1 MKESSKDITSE
12 KSEPLSLRFSSM
24 IAVALPL
31 SIGAFVQFLV
41 LFTDNFFLAKVSDE
55 AISGAGIAAM
65 IYITASMFISGMA
78 SGTQIFV
85 ARKQGENQSHEVG
98 KYFANGLLL
107 CVVLSLLLGG
117 LIQLTSNYLLPSWTK
132 GKEVLLVAQEFLNIR
147 LLGMIFYAILMAL
160 VAFYVGIARTG
171 ILIFSTVITAGLN
184 IVLDYALITGNWSFP
199 AFGHEGA
206 AWATVASEFI
216 GFIFLLSYTLFFGD
230 GKKLQLKGA
239 IRTIGIQPAKEM
251 LILSFPLMLQQVIA
265 LATWTLFFFLVE
277 KVGVL
282 ELKVSNLVRTLY
294 MLAFVILMGV
304 GQTTRTYISTLI
316 ASGRQSE
323 LPQAIK
329 KLISMNIIG
338 VVILCH
344 GFVLYPE
351 YISTYFFQP
360 SETIGIEAFV
370 KSTRVVF
377 FSIILFSFSGVFIN
391 VIEGS
396 GRTWVGFGVELSSI
410 FIYLFVVYFIT
421 IVYPQEIHIIW
432 MSDYV
437 YFGMMGLMSG
447 LFLLFGNWKNHQL

>member
-12 KSEPLSLRFSSM
+12 KSEPLSLSFTSM

-41 LFTDNFFLAKVSDE
+41 LFTDNTFLSRVSDE

-78 SGTQIFV
+78 SGTQIFI
-85 ARKQGENQSHEVG
+85 ARKQGANQQQDVG
-98 KYFANGLLL
+98 KYFANGLFL
-107 CVVLSLLLGG
+107 CIVLSLVLGG
-117 LIQLTSNYLLPSWTK
+117 LIQLTSNYLLPQWTQD
-132 GKEVLLVAQEFLNIR
+132 KEVLLVAQEFLNIR
-147 LLGMIFYAILMAL
+147 LLGMIFYAILMTL

-171 ILIFSTVITAGLN
+171 ILIFSTIITAGLN

-199 AFGHEGA
+199 ALGHQGA
-206 AWATVASEFI
+206 AWATVASEFV
-216 GFIFLLSYTLFFGD
+216 GFIFLLTYTLFFGK
-230 GKKLQLKGA
+230 GKKLQLSSA
-239 IRTIGIQPAKEM
+239 IKKIGLQPIIEM
-251 LILSFPLMLQQVIA
+251 LVLSIPLMLQQVLA

-316 ASGRQSE
+316 ASGRQNE
-323 LPQAIK
+323 LSQAIR

-338 VVILCH
+338 VILLCH
-344 GFVLYPE
+344 GFILYPE
-351 YISTYFFQP
+351 YISTYFFEP
-360 SETIGIEAFV
+360 HETIGIEAFV

-377 FSIILFSFSGVFIN
+377 FSILLFSFSGVFIN

-396 GRTWVGFGVELSSI
+396 GRTWVGFGVELLSI
-410 FIYLFVVYFIT
+410 IIYLFVVYLIT
-421 IVYPQEIHIIW
+421 IVSPQEIHVIW

-437 YFGMMGLMSG
+437 YFGMMGMLSG
-447 LFLLFGNWKNHQL
+447 LFLLFGNWKNHRL